1 MDVHIS
7 IMYIYTIYTDNY
19 NSNKITGLFKQR
31 QTTSKQHQDLD
42 LSDVINTHQI
52 NIGINC
58 VKNVRIGSFSAPYF
72 PPFGRNVSLL
82 VHSECGKIRTR
93 KTPNT
98 DTFHAVI
105 SWTVFAHISHLWILN
120 IFAIW
125 NLFKVNNGNNRAM
138 REICLEVT
146 TKTLKGRH
154 CHHKENIDV
163 VLLSLLLTLNWFHTS
178 LCIVKFE

>member
-58 VKNVRIGSFSAPYF
+58 VKNVRIRSFSAPYF
-72 PPFGRNVSLL
+72 ATFGRNVSLL
-82 VHSECGKIRTR
+82 VQSECGKIRTR

-105 SWTVFAHISHLWILN
+105 S
-120 IFAIW
+120 
-125 NLFKVNNGNNRAM
+125 
-138 REICLEVT
+138 
-146 TKTLKGRH
+146 
-154 CHHKENIDV
+154 
-163 VLLSLLLTLNWFHTS
+163 
-178 LCIVKFE
+178 